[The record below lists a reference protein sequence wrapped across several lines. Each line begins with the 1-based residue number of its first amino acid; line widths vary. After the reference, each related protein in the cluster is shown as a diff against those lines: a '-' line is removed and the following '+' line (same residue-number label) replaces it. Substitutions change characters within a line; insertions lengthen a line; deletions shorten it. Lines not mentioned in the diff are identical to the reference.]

1 MIADLAD
8 NQMRHT
14 LAHEVALTSPA
25 AMMEEDCRSN
35 RSNNMESQNREYFSQ
50 RCTYV
55 SELVRSVHEAD
66 NECDNEPAAESGF
79 FQNYA
84 RQVVDIKSLGS
95 LIEPAGAK
103 SL

>member
-14 LAHEVALTSPA
+14 LAHENALTSPV

-95 LIEPAGAK
+95 LIEPDGAK